1 MRRHHISSQTIR
13 IRSYNSYAQSS
24 KQVFEPLFRQTDMAI
39 LTTPT
44 RNPWISYPLFF
55 SVIILAFYDT
65 LAQSPPYD
73 VFPEANEPYYRC
85 RLEPSSES
93 GELSYGANFTIWIPP
108 GVKTLRGIV
117 VHQHGCGEGSCKSGL
132 TGAYDLHWQALAKKH
147 ACALLSPA
155 YEQPDK
161 ADCQLWCDPR
171 KGSAKAFMKALEL
184 LAEKTK
190 HPELKQVPW
199 ALWGHSG
206 GGHWCGGIAMLYP
219 QRTIAAWLRSGVPL
233 VEPVASKGNIQN
245 YPVNE
250 GILGVPLMCNVGT
263 KEGVT
268 VQDERFASVWPANL
282 EFFNN
287 LRSRGALIATSVD
300 PLTSHECGN
309 QRYLAIPWLD
319 ECLTQRLPDQPGEPL
334 KPMNANQAWLVP
346 QGGEPMS
353 LDDLGNATPDAL
365 KCSWL
370 PNQKFAKLWTQYS
383 KDSLVPD
390 DSLPPA
396 PTEAYIEQDTIVWEC
411 DADLESGLAY
421 FVIEFD
427 GKQIARIPDKSN
439 NPFGRGVFQGL
450 QYSDTPPQP
459 MAMMKM
465 TLKGDSVPKDPT
477 NRLVVYAVNTLG
489 LASAKTSV
497 KKR

>member
-1 MRRHHISSQTIR
+1 MPITSQHLRKT
-13 IRSYNSYAQSS
+13 
-24 KQVFEPLFRQTDMAI
+24 
-39 LTTPT
+39 
-44 RNPWISYPLFF
+44 WISL
-55 SVIILAFYDT
+55 SVFICCFLPSVDES

-73 VFPEANEPYYRC
+73 LFPEASRPYYRV

-108 GVKTLRGIV
+108 GIETLRGVV

-147 ACALLSPA
+147 SCALLSPA

-171 KGSAKAFMKALEL
+171 KGSAKAFLKALEL
-184 LAEKTK
+184 LAEKTE

-219 QRTIAAWLRSGVPL
+219 QRTVAAWLRSGVPL

-245 YPVNE
+245 YAINE
-250 GILGVPLMCNVGT
+250 GVLSVPLMCNVGT

-268 VQDERFASVWPANL
+268 VQDERFGSVWPANL

-287 LRSRGALIATSVD
+287 FRSRGALIATSVD

-319 ECLTQRLPDQPGEPL
+319 ECLKQRLPDHLGAPL
-334 KPMNANQAWLVP
+334 KPMNPNQAWLVP
-346 QGGEPMS
+346 HGGEPLS
-353 LDDLGNATPDAL
+353 LSEDGNAIPDAL

-370 PNQKFAKLWTQYS
+370 PTQRIAKLWTQYS
-383 KDSLVPD
+383 KDSMVSD
-390 DSLPPA
+390 DSPPPA
-396 PTEAYIEQDTIVWEC
+396 PSDATMDQEAIVWEC
-411 DADLESGLAY
+411 EADVDSGLAY

-427 GKQIARIPDKSN
+427 GKEIARIPEKSN

-459 MAMMKM
+459 LATMRMP
-465 TLKGDSVPKDPT
+465 LKEGMVPKDST
-477 NRLVVYAVNTLG
+477 GKLVIYSVNTFG
-489 LASAKTSV
+489 LTSAKTAV
-497 KKR
+497 KPR